1 MNAHLLL
8 SAIREVGSVV
18 ILPAKPGDLPAIL
31 ALVCTVNLPPD
42 GIEDALEYF
51 WVAREGERIVGTA
64 GLEVYA
70 DLALLRSVAVSPERQ
85 GLGVGCALTDTVLSY
100 LTTRQ
105 FRAVYLLTTTAEAF
119 FVRYGFCRM
128 PRTDVPSSVQQS
140 IEFQSLC
147 PDTATCMT
155 QCFTYPEATATSGLL
170 LRAARFADLP
180 AMQAIR
186 NQGILDRVATL
197 DAEPYTTQDTLAWF
211 GKHGPRHPVLVAE
224 AAGVLVGWAS
234 LNTFNPRKA
243 YQYVADLSVY
253 IERQQR
259 GKGIGTQLLQAMT
272 SLGQALGYHKIVLSA
287 FPSNTAGM
295 HLYAR
300 QGFTT
305 VGIYKEMGQLDG
317 RWVDTIIMEKLL
329 GDAS

>member
-1 MNAHLLL
+1 MTAHLL
-8 SAIREVGSVV
+8 SATRGVGAVT
-18 ILPAKPGDLPAIL
+18 IFPAKPGDLPAIL
-31 ALVCTVNLPPD
+31 DLVRAMNLPPD

-51 WVAREGERIVGTA
+51 WVARQGAQIVGTV

-85 GLGVGCALTDTVLSY
+85 RLGLGHALTDTALSY
-100 LTTRQ
+100 LATRQ
-105 FRAVYLLTTTAEAF
+105 FQAVYLLTTTAESF
-119 FVRYGFCRM
+119 FARYGFRSM
-128 PRTDVPSSVQQS
+128 PRSGVPTSVQQS
-140 IEFQSLC
+140 IEFQSAC
-147 PDTATCMT
+147 PDTATCMA
-155 QCFTYPEATATSGLL
+155 QIFTYRPATAASEPLI
-170 LRAARFADLP
+170 RAARFADLP
-180 AMQAIR
+180 AMREIR

-197 DAEPYTTQDTLAWF
+197 DAEPHTAQETLAWF

-224 AAGVLVGWAS
+224 TAGGIVGWAS
-234 LNTFNPRKA
+234 LNTFNSRNA

-259 GKGIGTQLLQAMT
+259 GKGIGTRLLQAVT
-272 SLGQALGYHKIVLSA
+272 SLGREVGYHKIVLSA

-295 HLYAR
+295 HLYER

-317 RWVDTIIMEKLL
+317 RWVDTIVMEKLL
-329 GDAS
+329 NATA

>member
-1 MNAHLLL
+1 MTALFL
-8 SAIREVGSVV
+8 SATRVMGPVTIC
-18 ILPAKPGDLPAIL
+18 PAKPGDLPAIL
-31 ALVCTVNLPPD
+31 DLVRSVNLPPE
-42 GIEDALEYF
+42 GIADALEYF
-51 WVAREGERIVGTA
+51 WVATEGEHTIGTV
-64 GLEVYA
+64 GLEVSA
-70 DLALLRSVAVSPERQ
+70 NLALLRSVAVSPKRQ
-85 GLGVGCALTDTVLSY
+85 HTGLGRILTDMALSY

-105 FRAVYLLTTTAEAF
+105 FRAVYLLTTTAESF
-119 FVRYGFCRM
+119 FVRSGFRSI
-128 PRTDVPSSVQQS
+128 PRAAVPTSVQQS
-140 IEFQSLC
+140 VEFQSVC
-147 PDTATCMT
+147 PDTATCMA
-155 QCFTYPEATATSGLL
+155 QSFTYPPAAVTSELL
-170 LRAARFADLP
+170 IRAAQFPDLP
-180 AMQAIR
+180 AIQAIH

-197 DAEPYTTQDTLAWF
+197 DAEPHTAEEALAWF

-224 AAGVLVGWAS
+224 TAGTIAGWAS

-259 GKGIGTQLLQAMT
+259 GKGIGTRLLQAVT
-272 SLGQALGYHKIVLSA
+272 SLGRELGYHKIVLSA

-329 GDAS
+329 NETS